1 MESNKYQEIVL
12 NGNHGSFKIPE
23 CLCGQLGNESLYDI
37 HDSSLKTRTHPTL
50 LEYVKKNKNNK
61 NNSLY
66 IEKIPKD
73 LYDASLTDINNSD
86 SQFKFFE
93 IEEYDG
99 AEGLKIDNE
108 KFSYYVEIASFVV
121 KEKVLKVILSTP
133 TLTDIV
139 KIKALKGLYGI
150 SDES

>member
-12 NGNHGSFKIPE
+12 NGNYGSFKIPE
-23 CLCGQLGNESLYDI
+23 CLCGQLGNEYLC
-37 HDSSLKTRTHPTL
+37 DSSLKTRTHPTL
-50 LEYVKKNKNNK
+50 LEYVKNNKNNK

-99 AEGLKIDNE
+99 AEGLKIDHE
-108 KFSYYVEIASFVV
+108 KFSYYK